1 MNASEQVLSFIQTS
15 SLIDD
20 GAQMQEITAE
30 ESWTMPLIAYL
41 RLGTLPNGKD
51 AARKLK
57 VQALQFVLISIRLIQ
72 ERFLSTVPEVFEP

>member
-1 MNASEQVLSFIQTS
+1 
-15 SLIDD
+15 
-20 GAQMQEITAE
+20 MQEITAE

-41 RLGTLPNGKD
+41 RSGTLPNGKD
-51 AARKLK
+51 ATRKLK

>member
-1 MNASEQVLSFIQTS
+1 
-15 SLIDD
+15 
-20 GAQMQEITAE
+20 MQEITAE

-41 RLGTLPNGKD
+41 RSGTLPNGKD

>member
-1 MNASEQVLSFIQTS
+1 
-15 SLIDD
+15 
-20 GAQMQEITAE
+20 MQEIIAE
-30 ESWTMPLIAYL
+30 ESWTTPLIAYL
-41 RLGTLPNGKD
+41 RSGTLPDGKD